1 MPWARPIPAA
11 VVPRVD
17 AISRWVSAQCPQLQG
32 KQRHNFA
39 QVLRL
44 ADIQPELDLHVVPG
58 VVQMAPLKGGY
69 YIRCVFREQRGWQ
82 RATHIS
88 NHMYAQFL
96 NGGRATKDEGLV
108 GILRDREIKKGG
120 YAGVYGLMTPHG
132 HDVQGA
138 AYLRDVM
145 EKVANSPKNWCG
157 VLIELR
163 CRSYFERVI
172 GGGVAAEEE
181 LCRNGVAAHAS
192 KSNGGRWLLPVP
204 FLDLI
209 GMWVP
214 LRGILGDSLPGC
226 FADFL

>member
-1 MPWARPIPAA
+1 M
-11 VVPRVD
+11 
-17 AISRWVSAQCPQLQG
+17 LQG

-69 YIRCVFREQRGWQ
+69 YIRCVFTELRGWQ

-96 NGGRATKDEGLV
+96 NGGHATKDEGLV

-132 HDVQGA
+132 HDAQGA

-163 CRSYFERVI
+163 CRSSFERVN

-181 LCRNGVAAHAS
+181 MCRTGVAAHAS